1 MKILITGTSRGIGLS
16 AAEKFLK
23 EGFEVY
29 GIDKDPSPIK
39 DGNFHP
45 YLLDLRDFS
54 AFPELPEMDYIFLNA
69 GLQNSEDDIDN
80 NLKATI
86 EVAEKYANRP
96 GVKSVLFNASASA
109 RNGYEFPRYV
119 ASKAGVVGY
128 MKNLAC
134 RLAKNG
140 TTVNSLSF
148 GGVLTESNAPV
159 IENKEAWESIMKV
172 TPLKKWASLDEVVEW
187 VYFLLVVNRS
197 MSGQDVLVDNGENDL
212 NNTFVWCG
220 ND

>member
-1 MKILITGTSRGIGLS
+1 MKILITGSSRGIGL
-16 AAEKFLK
+16 AAVKKFL
-23 EGFEVY
+23 EAGFEVY
-29 GIDKDPSPIK
+29 GFDKDPSPIK
-39 DGNFHP
+39 DSNFHA
-45 YLLDLRDFS
+45 YLFDLQDFS
-54 AFPELPEMDYIFLNA
+54 QYPDLPAMDYIFLNA

-86 EVAEKYANRP
+86 EVAEKYATLP

-109 RNGYEFPRYV
+109 RSGFEFPRYV

-140 TTVNSLSF
+140 TTVNALSL
-148 GGVLTESNAPV
+148 GGVLTDSNAPI
-159 IENKEAWESIMKV
+159 IEDKKAWEAIMDV
-172 TPLKKWASLDEVVEW
+172 TPLKKWASLEEVAEW
-187 VYFLLVVNRS
+187 VNFLLVVNRS

-212 NNTFVWCG
+212 NNTFIWI
-220 ND
+220 DK